1 MSTHTN
7 MFAKD
12 DDEHVQDFVV
22 FPPLPLLLET
32 SADFERVQ
40 NVTVDVVPFSPPP
53 GSNAI
58 LVDEVVDHPSDTG
71 TSSDSMPASYSL
83 PGFPGFS
90 ASASESMPS
99 FSFASS
105 SGSAS
110 NLPASSSSTSASGSV
125 DTLGSA
131 SSASSQSH
139 SLKTVGNN
147 VRIENRERHLHHFE
161 QSVLSIEQ
169 VEEFN
174 DFFTRGIF
182 EIAEPL
188 YQSWIILKRAAAPP
202 PPPPPTE
209 AEAFGRVMR
218 DAVPRN
224 IPRSAAKRKAGPP
237 GADFVVHHGPDRGYI
252 CDPAENNY

>member
-1 MSTHTN
+1 

-12 DDEHVQDFVV
+12 DDDDENIPDFVV
-22 FPPLPLLLET
+22 FPPLPLDT
-32 SADFERVQ
+32 SADYDGNILEVD
-40 NVTVDVVPFSPPP
+40 NVNVDIVAFAPIP
-53 GSNAI
+53 GCNGV
-58 LVDEVVDHPSDTG
+58 LVDEFIDHPSDTG
-71 TSSDSMPASYSL
+71 STTDSMPASHSL

-188 YQSWIILKRAAAPP
+188 YQSWITLKRAAAPP
-202 PPPPPTE
+202 PPGLGCLSPAHRGQE
-209 AEAFGRVMR
+209 ANASPGE
-218 DAVPRN
+218 
-224 IPRSAAKRKAGPP
+224 AKRTRSGQ
-237 GADFVVHHGPDRGYI
+237 RT
-252 CDPAENNY
+252 